1 MLLEKVKNCRK
12 CDDRNLFSR
21 HTVPILFGI
30 RNLSLFYIPKP
41 LHTDRPILETSSSF
55 GAYPLYIFRRA
66 FRKHSEHISG
76 CSKHVPQNSVHIS
89 LTFKTYS
96 EKIRS
101 TFPDAQSPF
110 RKKFGASSPNAPLCS
125 SAFEPHT
132 FGAHP
137 NAVQTKLPRTWCPER
152 DSNPHDLT
160 IRGF

>member
-1 MLLEKVKNCRK
+1 MTIGTCFPDIRF
-12 CDDRNLFSR
+12 RSFSVSETYPCFTFQSPSIPTAR
-21 HTVPILFGI
+21 YSKPPHHSEHIL
-30 RNLSLFYIPKP
+30 S
-41 LHTDRPILETSSSF
+41 
-55 GAYPLYIFRRA
+55 IFRRA

-132 FGAHP
+132 FEAHP